1 LKKLILL
8 VAFSSL
14 FLLQQLPLHAQ
25 EADVGIGFGTLTTPT
40 TTSSVNAT
48 TQQMGGGLY
57 PSISANIIMKHR
69 IGFGGEVAWRQKQ
82 NLYFGVQPFRPI
94 LYDFNA
100 VWAPNLGKNLTF
112 EAMGGIG
119 GESLR
124 FYTGTLQCSFVTC
137 TDYVSSNHFLEHV
150 GAGLRYRVWHNFFIR
165 PEAHYYFVNNNNEF
179 NSNSAARFSITLG
192 YALIPE
198 KY

>member
-1 LKKLILL
+1 LKKFILL
-8 VAFSSL
+8 TAFCGL
-14 FLLQQLPLHAQ
+14 FLLALPPANAQ
-25 EADVGIGFGTLTTPT
+25 EADVGIGFGTITTPN
-40 TTSSVNAT
+40 TSSGST

-57 PSISANIIMKHR
+57 PSISANFILKHR
-69 IGFGGEVAWRQKQ
+69 LGFGGEVAWRARQ

-100 VWAPNLGKNLTF
+100 VWAPNLGKNLTL

-124 FYTGTLQCSFVTC
+124 FYTGTLNCNFVTC
-137 TDYVSSNHFLEHV
+137 TDYVSSNHFMTHV

-165 PEAHYYFVNNNNEF
+165 PEAHYYFINNNNEF
-179 NSNSAARFSITLG
+179 NSNSAARFAITLG